1 MSLVEEYHRLKNK
14 LELYEYIYSKLEDD
28 SNELIYEKKIDKL
41 ERRIRDLKSII
52 ENLETDDDNYDD

>member
-52 ENLETDDDNYDD
+52 ENLETDDNYDD